1 MLFSRLLPD
10 QAECLADLTAEV
22 YQQAGLTG
30 SDIQFTVAGMS
41 GVDFPEEHDRQWED
55 VAKALSFP
63 REKTALVNDGVVALW
78 GATCRNRA
86 VLLQHGTGMST
97 FYRNELTQE
106 NKKLR
111 KRNDRLHAEVI
122 DIKSRLSAIEAHAR
136 SELGLIKPGETFFQI
151 IDK

>member
-1 MLFSRLLPD
+1 MSHKVLIGILVLLF
-10 QAECLADLTAEV
+10 
-22 YQQAGLTG
+22 
-30 SDIQFTVAGMS
+30 
-41 GVDFPEEHDRQWED
+41 
-55 VAKALSFP
+55 
-63 REKTALVNDGVVALW
+63 
-78 GATCRNRA
+78 
-86 VLLQHGTGMST
+86 VLLQYAIWAGKNSVLDVFALNATLK
-97 FYRNELTQE
+97 ELTEE

>member
-1 MLFSRLLPD
+1 MSHKVLLSILMLLF
-10 QAECLADLTAEV
+10 
-22 YQQAGLTG
+22 
-30 SDIQFTVAGMS
+30 
-41 GVDFPEEHDRQWED
+41 
-55 VAKALSFP
+55 
-63 REKTALVNDGVVALW
+63 
-78 GATCRNRA
+78 
-86 VLLQHGTGMST
+86 VLLQYAIWAGKNSVLDVFALNST
-97 FYRNELTQE
+97 LNELTEQ